1 MYLIPDAIL
10 LHLAWTNVPYG
21 LLLDPAP
28 AEGKACLI
36 DTWKY
41 QVVPLGWL
49 RLKMLLANGNRH
61 VIFIPLF
68 NRKKTFLHWAI
79 DIKVFSSKGIK
90 LSSFDLLYYTSNWER
105 VSNQPFSSERNLEME
120 INSHLWPPDIKI
132 KCFLYRTNPL
142 ATTGLW
148 NICEGYPH
156 PRYTRSST
164 FCHHRWWKFKETLKN
179 EPMIEIWRKVHSNI
193 HFYIPSPKPQWHVP
207 TYFLWSPQD

>member
-36 DTWKY
+36 DTLKY

-68 NRKKTFLHWAI
+68 NRKKTFLH
-79 DIKVFSSKGIK
+79 
-90 LSSFDLLYYTSNWER
+90 
-105 VSNQPFSSERNLEME
+105 
-120 INSHLWPPDIKI
+120 
-132 KCFLYRTNPL
+132 
-142 ATTGLW
+142 
-148 NICEGYPH
+148 
-156 PRYTRSST
+156 
-164 FCHHRWWKFKETLKN
+164 
-179 EPMIEIWRKVHSNI
+179 
-193 HFYIPSPKPQWHVP
+193 
-207 TYFLWSPQD
+207 